1 MQNIELPLVLF
12 TVLSQA
18 AVGMALLLV
27 VRSCGCAGGACAAT
41 PTIAGTA
48 GTGGNAPG
56 NRTEWLTAT
65 IVMGV
70 ALLAS
75 LFHLGHPEGAVRT
88 MAHLE
93 KAWLSRE
100 ILAFGAF
107 AALLAVA
114 TVTGKAGAG
123 LRGAAALVGLAA
135 LYTSGM
141 TYAPPAMPA
150 LHNAVPLGFFLLSA
164 LLLGASFG
172 SWFASEGSQPMLR
185 AVLLG
190 SLAAALAVY
199 VIVPCV
205 WASGGTVMQM
215 TARAWLA
222 SPLYWA
228 RLVLGIVVPL
238 VVMIRS
244 PRIPRWMGPLVL
256 LGELAGRAVF
266 FGATVHA
273 AMNLGAPY

>member
-18 AVGMALLLV
+18 AVGMALLLA
-27 VRSCGCAGGACAAT
+27 VRSCGCAGGACAGA
-41 PTIAGTA
+41 PGTA
-48 GTGGNAPG
+48 TAGDTSG

-65 IVMGV
+65 IIMGV
-70 ALLAS
+70 ALLVS

-88 MAHLE
+88 LAHLE

-114 TVTGKAGAG
+114 ALTGKAGAG

-150 LHNAVPLGFFLLSA
+150 VHNAAPLGFFLLSA

-172 SWFASEGSQPMLR
+172 SWFAGEGSQPTLR

-238 VVMIRS
+238 AVMIRS

>member
-18 AVGMALLLV
+18 AVGMALFLAL
-27 VRSCGCAGGACAAT
+27 RSCACATAT
-41 PTIAGTA
+41 GPA
-48 GTGGNAPG
+48 TGEDAPG
-56 NRTEWLTAT
+56 NRTEWLAATAA
-65 IVMGV
+65 MGV

-88 MAHLE
+88 LAHLE

-107 AALLAVA
+107 SALLAVA
-114 TVTGKAGAG
+114 AVTGKAGAG
-123 LRGAAALVGLAA
+123 LRAAAALVGLFA

-150 LHNAVPLGFFLLSA
+150 LHNAAPLGFFVLSA

-172 SWFASEGSQPMLR
+172 SWFAGDARQPMLR
-185 AVLLG
+185 TVLLG

-205 WASGGTVMQM
+205 WASGGAVMQM

-228 RLVLGIVVPL
+228 RLVLGILVPL
-238 VVMIRS
+238 VALARS
-244 PRIPRWMGPLVL
+244 PRIPHWMGPLVL

-273 AMNLGAPY
+273 AVNLGAPY

>member
-18 AVGMALLLV
+18 AVGMALFLAL
-27 VRSCGCAGGACAAT
+27 RSCVCAT
-41 PTIAGTA
+41 
-48 GTGGNAPG
+48 GTGPAIGPDIGKDATG
-56 NRTEWLTAT
+56 NRTEWLAATAA
-65 IVMGV
+65 MGV

-75 LFHLGHPEGAVRT
+75 LFHLGHPAGAVRT
-88 MAHLE
+88 LAHLE

-114 TVTGKAGAG
+114 AFTGKAGAG
-123 LRGAAALVGLAA
+123 LRAAAALMGLFA

-150 LHNAVPLGFFLLSA
+150 LHNAAPLGFFLLSA

-172 SWFASEGSQPMLR
+172 SWFAGDARQPMLR
-185 AVLLG
+185 TVLLG

-228 RLVLGIVVPL
+228 RLVLGILVPL